1 MFGAFMVTH
10 ARELFVSQLFHARN
24 RIRFAMDE
32 AFKPA
37 GITDATW
44 RTLFYLEQ
52 CGDAVAQKHLAEVMG
67 IEGPSLV
74 RLLDSLES
82 KDLIKRCPSQ
92 TDRRVKHV
100 ELTAA
105 AREVLIE
112 LHLTASRVRAELLQ
126 EVSDEDLQVCLK
138 VLERINRVEEIPHE

>member
-1 MFGAFMVTH
+1 MLNEP
-10 ARELFVSQLFHARN
+10 REQFVSQLFHARN
-24 RIRFAMDE
+24 RVRFAMDE

-52 CGDAVAQKHLAEVMG
+52 CGEAVAQKHLAEVMG

-74 RLLDSLES
+74 RLLDNLEA

-92 TDRRVKHV
+92 TDRRVKLV
-100 ELTAA
+100 ELTSA
-105 AREVLIE
+105 ARELLID
-112 LHLTASRVRAELLQ
+112 LHRTASRVRAELLRD
-126 EVSDEDLQVCLK
+126 VSDAEINACLK
-138 VLERINRVEEIPHE
+138 VLECINRSEGMIHE

>member
-1 MFGAFMVTH
+1 MSNEP
-10 ARELFVSQLFHARN
+10 REQFVSQLFHARN

-52 CGDAVAQKHLAEVMG
+52 CGEAVAQKHLAEVMG

-74 RLLDSLES
+74 RLLDNLEA

-92 TDRRVKHV
+92 TDRRVKLV
-100 ELTAA
+100 ELTGP
-105 AREVLIE
+105 ARELLID
-112 LHLTASRVRAELLQ
+112 LHHTAGRVRAELLRD
-126 EVSDEDLQVCLK
+126 VSDAEIAACLK
-138 VLERINRVEEIPHE
+138 VLERINRSEEVLHE